1 MKGYSFRTVAFT
13 GHRDYDGCADARL
26 DVLLEGL
33 YGEGFRTFLSGMAV
47 GFDLA
52 AAEAVL
58 RLRAL
63 HGDVRLVAV
72 VPFPGQA
79 ARFPARDR
87 ARYEAVLCA
96 ADRTEVVCP
105 RYVPEC
111 YARRNDRL
119 VEEASLLVAWY
130 DGRRGGTHYTVGKA
144 RRERLATI
152 NLWDGPQPELPGLF
166 R

>member
-1 MKGYSFRTVAFT
+1 MNGYSSDAVAFT
-13 GHRDYDGCADARL
+13 GHRDYDGCADGRL
-26 DVLLEGL
+26 DTLLERL

-58 RLRAL
+58 RLRSL
-63 HGDVRLVAV
+63 HDDVRLVAV
-72 VPFPGQA
+72 IPFPGQA
-79 ARFPARDR
+79 ARFPAREKM
-87 ARYEAVLCA
+87 RYDAVLRA
-96 ADRTEVVCP
+96 ADRRELVCAE
-105 RYVPEC
+105 YVPGC

-130 DGRRGGTHYTVGKA
+130 DGRSGGTQYTV
-144 RRERLATI
+144 RRAHRKHVATI
-152 NLWDGPQPELPGLF
+152 NLGNDPQPELRGLF